1 MKTFTQLVTL
11 ALFLASVTTSKVAL
25 SEPVN
30 SVNSLAATPD
40 LELTHAQVS
49 YLSDLDLL
57 VFEQQVKGTMG
68 KTLPTAADQ
77 MDTAPV
83 LGYVFPTT
91 LKPEDVGFNST
102 EGILALAV
110 TSHPDF
116 DDTPLWDEDNDNDYA
131 NDGVIFHTHWVVLTQ
146 DERVMG
152 GLSVKEFKKEDKSVI
167 LPPTNP
173 GMPMYMD
180 SPGFSVVDQDNTL
193 KVLVPAQRVN
203 GKTEFNFDGVTA
215 YMEVNTSD
223 ENRPLLGVYQVYSV
237 RSGDLSL
244 PYTIE
249 QR

>member
-1 MKTFTQLVTL
+1 MKLFTQLVTL
-11 ALFLASVTTSKVAL
+11 ALFLASVTTSQVAL

-30 SVNSLAATPD
+30 SVNSVAATPD

-68 KTLPTAADQ
+68 KTLPTAAGQ

-102 EGILALAV
+102 EGIVALAV

-146 DERVMG
+146 DERVTG

-167 LPPTNP
+167 LPSTNP

-203 GKTEFNFDGVTA
+203 GNTEFNFDGVTA

-237 RSGDLSL
+237 SSGDLSL
-244 PYTIE
+244 PYTIQ

>member
-68 KTLPTAADQ
+68 KTILTAAGQ

-91 LKPEDVGFNST
+91 LKPEDVGFSST
-102 EGILALAV
+102 EGIVALAV

-152 GLSVKEFKKEDKSVI
+152 GLSVKEFEKEDKSVI

-173 GMPMYMD
+173 GMSMYMD

-203 GKTEFNFDGVTA
+203 GNTEFNFDGVTA

-237 RSGDLSL
+237 SSGDLSL

>member
-1 MKTFTQLVTL
+1 MKTFTRLVTL
-11 ALFLASVTTSKVAL
+11 ALFLATVTTSKVAL

-30 SVNSLAATPD
+30 SVNSVAATPD

-68 KTLPTAADQ
+68 KTLPTAAGQ

-102 EGILALAV
+102 EGIVALAV

-146 DERVMG
+146 DERVTG

-173 GMPMYMD
+173 GMQMYMD
-180 SPGFSVVDQDNTL
+180 SPGFSIVSQEDTL

-203 GKTEFNFDGVTA
+203 SNTEFNFDGVTA

-237 RSGDLSL
+237 SSGDLSL
-244 PYTIE
+244 PYTI
-249 QR
+249 QQL

>member
-1 MKTFTQLVTL
+1 MKLFTQLVTL
-11 ALFLASVTTSKVAL
+11 ALFLASVTTSQVAL

-30 SVNSLAATPD
+30 SVNSVAATPD

-68 KTLPTAADQ
+68 KTLPTAAGQ

-102 EGILALAV
+102 EGIVALAV

-146 DERVMG
+146 DDRVTG
-152 GLSVKEFKKEDKSVI
+152 GLSVKEFKQEDKSVV

-203 GKTEFNFDGVTA
+203 GNTEFNFDGVTA

-237 RSGDLSL
+237 SSGDLSL
-244 PYTIE
+244 PYTIQ

>member
-68 KTLPTAADQ
+68 KTLPTAAGQ

-83 LGYVFPTT
+83 MGYVFPTT

-102 EGILALAV
+102 EGIVALAV

-152 GLSVKEFKKEDKSVI
+152 GLSVKEFEKEDKSVI

-173 GMPMYMD
+173 GMSMYMD

-203 GKTEFNFDGVTA
+203 GNTEFNFDGVTA

-237 RSGDLSL
+237 SSGDLSF

>member
-1 MKTFTQLVTL
+1 MKRFTKLASL
-11 ALFLASVTTSKVAL
+11 ALVLANLVAPVIVL
-25 SEPVN
+25 AEPMN
-30 SVNSLAATPD
+30 SVNSVASSLD
-40 LELTHAQVS
+40 LELRQAQVS

-57 VFEQQVKGTMG
+57 VFEQQVKGTIG
-68 KTLPTAADQ
+68 NTLPTAAGK

-102 EGILALAV
+102 EGIVALAV

-116 DDTPLWDEDNDNDYA
+116 DDTPLWDEDNDNNYG
-131 NDGVIFHTHWVVLTQ
+131 NDGVILHTHWVILTQ
-146 DERVMG
+146 DERVAG

-173 GMPMYMD
+173 GMSMYMD
-180 SPGFSVVDQDNTL
+180 SPGFSIISQKNTL

-203 GKTEFNFDGVTA
+203 RNTEFNFDGVTA

-244 PYTIE
+244 PYTV
-249 QR
+249 RHR

>member
-1 MKTFTQLVTL
+1 MKLFTQLVTL
-11 ALFLASVTTSKVAL
+11 ALFLASVTTSQVAL

-30 SVNSLAATPD
+30 SVNSVAATPD

-57 VFEQQVKGTMG
+57 VFEQKVKGTMG
-68 KTLPTAADQ
+68 KTLPTAAGQ

-102 EGILALAV
+102 EGIVALAV

-116 DDTPLWDEDNDNDYA
+116 DDTPLWDEDNDNDYG

-146 DERVMG
+146 DERVTG
-152 GLSVKEFKKEDKSVI
+152 GLSVKEFKQEDKSVI

-203 GKTEFNFDGVTA
+203 GNTEFNFDGVTA

-237 RSGDLSL
+237 SSGALSL

>member
-1 MKTFTQLVTL
+1 MKTFTRLVTL
-11 ALFLASVTTSKVAL
+11 ALFLASVTTSQVAL

-30 SVNSLAATPD
+30 SVNSVAATPD

-68 KTLPTAADQ
+68 KTLPTAAGQ

-102 EGILALAV
+102 EGIVALAV

-116 DDTPLWDEDNDNDYA
+116 DDTPLWDEDNDNDYG

-146 DERVMG
+146 DERVTG

-203 GKTEFNFDGVTA
+203 CNTEFNFDGVTA

-237 RSGDLSL
+237 SSGDLSL
-244 PYTIE
+244 PYTIQ